1 MGLDYYIESLKAAQA
16 EAAELSEITDTI
28 VKIYVND
35 CYFVIQVS
43 DDDRNALYTSECGN
57 DDKLYNELQSLIIG
71 AKLAKRIEI

>member
-16 EAAELSEITDTI
+16 EAAELSEITETI

-35 CYFVIQVS
+35 GYFVIQVF
-43 DDDRNALYTSECGN
+43 DNDRNVLYTSECGS
-57 DDKLYNELQSLIIG
+57 DDKLYNELQALIIG